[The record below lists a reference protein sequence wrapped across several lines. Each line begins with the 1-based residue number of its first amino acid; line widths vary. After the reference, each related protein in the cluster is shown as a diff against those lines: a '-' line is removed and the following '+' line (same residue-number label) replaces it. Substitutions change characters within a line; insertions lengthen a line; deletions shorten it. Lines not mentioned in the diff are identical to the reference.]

1 MRSDTYLSHVSR
13 LREGRCWLHS
23 KKAHTRMSKEFK
35 TQGWQS
41 GQNRPGKKRGVLNKE
56 KQWEQCENAV
66 VQRSHGLWRWDKKE
80 KLESLEKNEKREET
94 RGEEARVLL
103 WAARLEIALKSM
115 VSVTHSTCQLVG
127 IDKEQLAHTYRK
139 NSFGMMEYQ
148 IIDSDSQSW
157 SLCRETSK
165 SLTPP
170 TMVPSQHDTL

>member
-41 GQNRPGKKRGVLNKE
+41 GQNRPGKKGGVLNQE
-56 KQWEQCENAV
+56 KQWEQWENAV
-66 VQRSHGLWRWDKKE
+66 VQKKSWAVKVRQE
-80 KLESLEKNEKREET
+80 RKTWKSGKKWEERGDT
-94 RGEEARVLL
+94 GGEEARVLL

-139 NSFGMMEYQ
+139 IASAW
-148 IIDSDSQSW
+148 W
-157 SLCRETSK
+157 SIK
-165 SLTPP
+165 
-170 TMVPSQHDTL
+170 

>member
-1 MRSDTYLSHVSR
+1 MCLACVNDGVDYIQRKHTHVCLKS
-13 LREGRCWLHS
+13 LRHRGGRVDRI
-23 KKAHTRMSKEFK
+23 AQE
-35 TQGWQS
+35 
-41 GQNRPGKKRGVLNKE
+41 KRGVLNKE

-66 VQRSHGLWRWDKKE
+66 VQKKSWAVKVRQERKTWKSGE
-80 KLESLEKNEKREET
+80 KWEE
-94 RGEEARVLL
+94 RGDIGGEEARVLL

-170 TMVPSQHDTL
+170 TMVPSQHDRL